1 MRLLPTVAG
10 KLDYRGKNMTEFVY
24 MDGKYVE
31 KEKATIPVMTHGFL
45 YGTSIFEGIR
55 AYYNPDEKQLYAFRV
70 PEHFERLKKS
80 GKIMHINV
88 KDSVDELCA
97 ITKTLLQKNKY
108 QTDTYIR
115 PTAYKSAER
124 VGTHLL
130 NNPDALM
137 IFTLAMGD
145 YIDTTKGLRV
155 CVSNW
160 RRTSDNAIPPRAKV
174 GGAYAN
180 AALIATDARLAGF
193 DDAIALTESGIVTE
207 GSAMNL
213 FLVSDGKL
221 ITSCTTDNILQG
233 ITRDTIIEL
242 AHDIGVEVVERPIDR
257 TELYVA
263 DEAFFCG
270 TGAQVSPI
278 VNIDNRDLGDG
289 KVGPIASELQKM
301 YFDVVKGRVP
311 KYKKWCMPIYD

>member
-1 MRLLPTVAG
+1 MNKKMILVVNIIISEG
-10 KLDYRGKNMTEFVY
+10 SMTKYVF

-31 KEKATIPVMTHGFL
+31 KEKAVIPVMTHGFL

-55 AYYNPDEKQLYAFRV
+55 AYYNPEEKQMYAFRV
-70 PEHFERLKKS
+70 PEHFERLKTS
-80 GKIMHINV
+80 GKIVRIGV
-88 KDSVDELCA
+88 DYSVDELCA

-108 QTDTYIR
+108 EQDAYIR
-115 PTAYKSAER
+115 PTAYKSAEKI
-124 VGTHLL
+124 GTHLL
-130 NNPDALM
+130 DNPDSLM
-137 IFTLAMGD
+137 IFTTEMGD
-145 YIDTTKGLRV
+145 YIDISKGLRV

-160 RRTSDNAIPPRAKV
+160 RRTSDNAIPPRAKI
-174 GGAYAN
+174 GGGYVN

-193 DDAIALTESGIVTE
+193 DEAIALTESGEVTE

-213 FLVSDGKL
+213 FLVMDGKL
-221 ITSCTTDNILQG
+221 ITSKTTDNILKG
-233 ITRDTIIEL
+233 ITRDTIMCL
-242 AHDIGVEVVERPIDR
+242 AADMGIEVVERAIDR

-278 VNIDNRDLGDG
+278 VNIDDRLLGDG
-289 KVGPIASELQKM
+289 KVGPIATELQKL

>member
-1 MRLLPTVAG
+1 MQE
-10 KLDYRGKNMTEFVY
+10 YFY

-31 KEKATIPVMTHGFL
+31 KEKAVIPVMTHGFL

-55 AYYNPDEKQLYAFRV
+55 AYYNPEEKQLYAFRV
-70 PEHFERLKKS
+70 PEHFERLKRS
-80 GKIMHINV
+80 GQIMHIGV
-88 KDSVDELCA
+88 KESVEELCE
-97 ITKTLLQKNKY
+97 ITKTVLKKNKY
-108 QTDTYIR
+108 TSDTYIR

-124 VGTHLL
+124 IGTHMLK
-130 NNPDALM
+130 NPDSLL
-137 IFTLAMGD
+137 IFTTPMGD
-145 YIDTTKGLRV
+145 YIDISKGLRV

-193 DDAIALTESGIVTE
+193 DDAIALTESGEVTE

-213 FLVSDGKL
+213 FLVSGGKL
-221 ITSCTTDNILQG
+221 VTTKTTDNILQG
-233 ITRDTIIEL
+233 ITRDTVLKIAEDLDIEV
-242 AHDIGVEVVERPIDR
+242 IEREIDR

-270 TGAQVSPI
+270 TGAQISPI

-289 KVGPIASELQKM
+289 KVGPISKALQKL